1 MLLLAA
7 IVMLITGAIMV
18 WLALWGDR
26 WNRRV
31 KPLLMDAARW
41 KTSDIA
47 IENLPPG
54 YWQVTT
60 ALPIDHSKPDVSI
73 MYIPEP
79 DVERELEG

>member
-7 IVMLITGAIMV
+7 IVMLIGAIMGGI
-18 WLALWGDR
+18 ALWGDR

-54 YWQVTT
+54 YWQVTA
-60 ALPIDHSKPDVSI
+60 ALPIDHSEPSI
-73 MYIPEP
+73 SITYIPEP